1 MERLGRTLTRI
12 VRKMTP
18 IIDVKTL
25 DNVVDHLLDIRWALR
40 VGQQILT
47 ERPGIGLDLMIT
59 VPIRRE
65 DVEAVE
71 VVGVSNLLVEEED
84 DLQIV
89 VHIVVVV
96 GAVVVGSEVE
106 MHKAEIGTETTL
118 AVTMIMF
125 LGRHLVTM

>member
-1 MERLGRTLTRI
+1 
-12 VRKMTP
+12 MTP

-25 DNVVDHLLDIRWALR
+25 DNVEDHLLDIRWVLR
-40 VGQQILT
+40 VEQQILT
-47 ERPGIGLDLMIT
+47 ERPEIGLDLMIT

-65 DVEAVE
+65 DVEVVE
-71 VVGVSNLLVEEED
+71 VVGVTSLLLGEED